1 MFIYYTFIKNVP
13 TLAASHD
20 SSPIC
25 RRTVESVPKMSS
37 APYPANSSNDTGSH
51 TREQTDG
58 FSTQRPD
65 RTACCAR
72 QGGESGRRASPM
84 MLSARTAKERVLA
97 VSERRSAVVSS
108 KLWNILTL
116 IGILWYRRFLLATIA
131 ESGSEQ
137 PHSSLSALGR
147 NSH

>member
-1 MFIYYTFIKNVP
+1 MSQERAGED
-13 TLAASHD
+13 LRQAS
-20 SSPIC
+20 
-25 RRTVESVPKMSS
+25 
-37 APYPANSSNDTGSH
+37 A
-51 TREQTDG
+51 
-58 FSTQRPD
+58 
-65 RTACCAR
+65 
-72 QGGESGRRASPM
+72 GRYKR
-84 MLSARTAKERVLA
+84 AKERVLA